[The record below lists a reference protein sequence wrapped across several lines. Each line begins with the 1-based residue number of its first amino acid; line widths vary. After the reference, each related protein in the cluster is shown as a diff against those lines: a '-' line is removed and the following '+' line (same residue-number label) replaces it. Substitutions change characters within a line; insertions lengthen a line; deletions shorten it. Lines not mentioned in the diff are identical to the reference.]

1 MLRGCYWGRAI
12 IVKSVKMK
20 IMIRLFPLL
29 LLLSLNVGALQFLQP
44 TDGQNTVKQKLGR
57 SEQPPP
63 TQILTQLNKDAKS
76 GNVRAQL
83 SLAKMYHHGI
93 NVAKDMKLAFYWYFQ
108 VAESGYSTAQFNL
121 AEFYYNGIG
130 TEKNLKQAVF
140 WYSRAAQQDFIE
152 VQYKLATMYHFGKE
166 IEVDYVK
173 ARYWYTKAAKLGFVP
188 AQLALGKLYD
198 KGEGVAKDL
207 TEAQH
212 WYEAA
217 AVQSNAEAQYY
228 LALLFERQEK
238 FVQALLMYQ
247 QSAEQ
252 KFTKAQLRLAK
263 LYYQGR
269 LSEKDDIEALK
280 LALIVAEK
288 GNVEAQFLAA
298 SIYHYSTQV
307 EQDLEQARYWY
318 DKAFKQGHTSAESLL
333 RQVDANIADNKNTED
348 DYQTVEISEKPSVK
362 LIENL
367 LSKPLEKPIITTIPN
382 VKEIKRSL
390 LDNTEALDKNIK
402 ALTLSAEQG
411 NPTAQHNL
419 SILFSIGALVPKND
433 TKAFTLMQKSAR
445 QGVARSQN
453 SLAMMYFKGI
463 GVKANYQSAYFWAA
477 SSAKQGNQEGKKI
490 LSYISKYK

>member
-1 MLRGCYWGRAI
+1 
-12 IVKSVKMK
+12 MK
-20 IMIRLFPLL
+20 IMIRFFL

-57 SEQPPP
+57 SEQPLPT

-76 GNVRAQL
+76 GDVRAQL
-83 SLAKMYHHGI
+83 SLAKMYHRGI
-93 NVAKDMKLAFYWYFQ
+93 NVTRDMKLAFYWYSQ
-108 VAESGYSTAQFNL
+108 VAESGYSIAQFNL
-121 AEFYYNGIG
+121 AELYYSGVG

-140 WYSRAAQQDFIE
+140 WYSRAAQQDFIDA
-152 VQYKLATMYHFGKE
+152 QYKLATMYHYGRGV
-166 IEVDYVK
+166 EVDYVK
-173 ARYWYTKAAKLGFVP
+173 ARYWYGKAAKLGFAP

-198 KGEGVAKDL
+198 KGEGTAKDL
-207 TEAQH
+207 AEAQH

-228 LALLFERQEK
+228 LAVLFERQEK

-288 GNVEAQFLAA
+288 GNVEAQFLVA

-318 DKAFKQGHTSAESLL
+318 DKAFKQGHTSAESFL
-333 RQVDANIADNKNTED
+333 RQINANIADNKKTEND
-348 DYQTVEISEKPSVK
+348 DQIVEISEKPPVK
-362 LIENL
+362 LIESS
-367 LSKPLEKPIITTIPN
+367 LSESSEKPIITTIPDA
-382 VKEIKRSL
+382 KEIKRSL
-390 LDNTEALDKNIK
+390 LDNMEVLDKNIK
-402 ALTLSAEQG
+402 ALTLSAKKG
-411 NPTAQHNL
+411 NSTAQHNL
-419 SILFSIGALVPKND
+419 SILFSIGALVPKNN

-445 QGVARSQN
+445 QGAAQSQN

-463 GVKANYQSAYFWAA
+463 GVKANYQSAYFWVA

-490 LSYISKYK
+490 LSHISRYKQ